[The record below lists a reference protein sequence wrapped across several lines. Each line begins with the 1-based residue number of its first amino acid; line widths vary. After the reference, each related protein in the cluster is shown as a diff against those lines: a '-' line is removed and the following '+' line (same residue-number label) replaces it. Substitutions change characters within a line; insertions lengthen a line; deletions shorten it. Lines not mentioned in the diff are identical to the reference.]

1 MVIVLRKR
9 DKNLNIRLT
18 ENEMNLFITE
28 WQKSKLSKV
37 DFLMKLLKENNITK
51 NIVMETE
58 DNELPKEF

>member
-1 MVIVLRKR
+1 MRKR